1 MSGVSVRKPPCTG
14 CTLTATAPRSNWRAA
29 SAAGGWCRCG
39 LTLATRRNRAGWCA
53 MIGSRSSAGWIPV
66 ARGLYSANSSAASTP
81 SASRYASSRAGTG
94 SPSGP
99 NTSRQPESWPYSTAH
114 WNHAGLTVLR
124 RGTCMWASITVRP
137 SIIAGAWSVVFSR
150 VVEAPEFGLVA
161 AGGLDVRLDRGRGQ
175 VGGQAG
181 LLDRGGDAGDQGA
194 RRDLEALQYERRGG
208 HDRARADPGPVQRDR
223 ARADDAPIRH
233 DAAFQVRV
241 VPDHAVG
248 ADERGPVAGGVHH
261 GSVLHGRPRADLDRA
276 VVAAQHRARPHR
288 RLRADPDPA
297 DDHGVGVDEG
307 RFGDV
312 RFVRAQGVD
321 RQGNPFVSS
330 GSGRS

>member
-1 MSGVSVRKPPCTG
+1 MSGVSGRKPPCTG

-53 MIGSRSSAGWIPV
+53 MIGSRSSADWIPV

-124 RGTCMWASITVRP
+124 RGTCMWASVTFRP
-137 SIIAGAWSVVFSR
+137 SIIAVLGAWSVVFSR

-161 AGGLDVRLDRGRGQ
+161 AGGLDVRLDRGRGHA
-175 VGGQAG
+175 GGQAG

-194 RRDLEALQYERRGG
+194 RRDLEALQHERRGG

-223 ARADDAPIRH
+223 ARADEAPGFH

-261 GSVLHGRPRADLDRA
+261 GSVLHRRPRRPRSRRGRRA
-276 VVAAQHRARPHR
+276 APRTATRTP
-288 RLRADPDPA
+288 P
-297 DDHGVGVDEG
+297 
-307 RFGDV
+307 
-312 RFVRAQGVD
+312 
-321 RQGNPFVSS
+321 
-330 GSGRS
+330 GRS